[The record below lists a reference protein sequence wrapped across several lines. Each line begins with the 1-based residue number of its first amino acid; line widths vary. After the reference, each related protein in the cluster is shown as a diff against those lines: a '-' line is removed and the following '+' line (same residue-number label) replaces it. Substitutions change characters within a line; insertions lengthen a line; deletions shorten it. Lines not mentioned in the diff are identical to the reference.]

1 MESNFAG
8 GVSDIDEILEK
19 KAVKMELLQERWLEI
34 VKRFKDLRLKVKISP
49 PILSRAGDIL
59 LKLISK
65 GFIAQVSLTDLIE
78 LSKASGKLGEQ
89 SEQDR
94 RYLSFLGEI
103 LNRDLPII
111 LHASNLDL
119 SFKEVLN
126 LIKSRYP
133 LAVGLSLPNL
143 REEREQLIQICR
155 ELDLIPIFSINLPD
169 EALEVLRY
177 KPDIVELN
185 LRTLGTS
192 DVLDLLSYY
201 KDIMFILRGGLDDR
215 FLSNFKEFKNLI
227 AYDVTE
233 LILYKPQSLEL

>member
-1 MESNFAG
+1 MESSFAG

-34 VKRFKDLRLKVKISP
+34 VKRFKDLRLKVRISP

-65 GFIAQVSLTDLIE
+65 GFIAQVSLADLLE
-78 LSKASGKLGEQ
+78 LSKASGEL

-94 RYLSFLGEI
+94 RYRGFLREV

-111 LHASNLDL
+111 LHVSNLDL

-133 LAVGLSLPNL
+133 LTIGLSLPNL
-143 REEREQLIQICR
+143 RGERDELIQICR
-155 ELDLIPIFSINLPD
+155 ELDLIPIFSVNLPD

-177 KPDIVELN
+177 KPEIVELN

-192 DVLDLLSYY
+192 DVLELLGYY
-201 KDIMFILRGGLDDR
+201 KDIMFILRGDIDDR

-233 LILYKPQSLEL
+233 LILYNPQRLEL